1 MEALKGGV
9 LESSQIFPIVNM
21 GVIVL
26 TATSGVIL
34 FKQKLSN
41 GNWFG
46 ILMAIMAIALI
57 TFA

>member
-26 TATSGVIL
+26 TATSGVVL

-46 ILMAIMAIALI
+46 ILMAIIAIALI